1 MRCACLG
8 PALFGKQL
16 INETNGGLNVKRIIL
31 LLAVGSALINAPAL
45 VRAQDP
51 VKVDPKH
58 YKVEF
63 ENHAVR
69 ILRINY
75 GAGEKSVMHMHP
87 ESVAIFLTDQKATF
101 TTPDGKTTEMDAKAG
116 EVKNLPAGAHL
127 PQNIGDKSMEIIL
140 VEIKAKPAAK

>member
-1 MRCACLG
+1 MMKRFILSIAVAG
-8 PALFGKQL
+8 ALASAP
-16 INETNGGLNVKRIIL
+16 L
-31 LLAVGSALINAPAL
+31 LL
-45 VRAQDP
+45 RAQDP

-63 ENHAVR
+63 ENNEVR

-75 GAGEKSVMHMHP
+75 GPGDKSVMHSHP
-87 ESVAIFLTDQKATF
+87 ESVAVFLTDQKATF

-127 PQNIGDKSMEIIL
+127 PQNIGDKPMELIL
-140 VEIKAKPAAK
+140 MEFKNKPAAN